1 MTSTAKPRVALI
13 GTGGTISSI
22 GRDSLD
28 VWEYMD
34 TSRKAEPDELLQRFP
49 EVAGAADIVTVCFR
63 AVGSTAIGPADWL
76 ALDAAVHDAV
86 ARESPLDGLVI
97 THGTATLEE
106 TAYFLNLTL
115 KVDVPVVVVGAQ
127 RPATGLSSDAAM
139 NLLNAVRVAGAPAAR
154 GLGVLVLLNDEIQAA
169 REVTKASTLRVE
181 TFRSHDLG
189 MLGYADP
196 DGRIAIYR
204 KPTRRHAPDT
214 EFDVRGRTELPRV
227 DIVASY
233 AGADG
238 AAIDA
243 FVAAG
248 ARAIATRCCR
258 HAGAESWWCSRAGP
272 AVDACCPAPCS
283 ASAASSSPTIS
294 IPRRRACWRCS
305 RSPAPTIRS
314 RSSACS
320 TSTERDRRPPRQSVV
335 DLRARPVDTLARPI
349 QSEDPVESWRPE

>member
-1 MTSTAKPRVALI
+1 MTTSAKPRVALI

-22 GRDSLD
+22 GRGSLD

-34 TSRKAEPDELLQRFP
+34 TSRKAEPDELLVRFP
-49 EVAGAADIVTVCFR
+49 EVAEAAEIVPIRFR
-63 AVGSTAIGPADWL
+63 AVGSTAIGPGDWL
-76 ALDAAVHDAV
+76 ALDAGVHDAV
-86 ARESPLDGLVI
+86 AKQAPLDGVVI

-139 NLLNAVRVAGAPAAR
+139 NLLNAVRVAGASEAR

-181 TFRSHDLG
+181 TFRSPDLG

-196 DGRIAIYR
+196 DGRVAIYR
-204 KPTRRHAPDT
+204 RPARRHAPDT
-214 EFDVRGRTELPRV
+214 EFEVRGRTELPRV
-227 DIVASY
+227 DIAASY

-238 AAIDA
+238 TAIQA

-248 ARAIATRCCR
+248 ARAIVSASLPPGVTTP
-258 HAGAESWWCSRAGP
+258 AEADALLDARRRGVLVVLSNRAGSGRVLPRTVLRERGFVVADNLNPQKARVLAMLALTRTDDP
-272 AVDACCPAPCS
+272 AEVQRIFD
-283 ASAASSSPTIS
+283 
-294 IPRRRACWRCS
+294 
-305 RSPAPTIRS
+305 
-314 RSSACS
+314 
-320 TSTERDRRPPRQSVV
+320 QY
-335 DLRARPVDTLARPI
+335 
-349 QSEDPVESWRPE
+349 